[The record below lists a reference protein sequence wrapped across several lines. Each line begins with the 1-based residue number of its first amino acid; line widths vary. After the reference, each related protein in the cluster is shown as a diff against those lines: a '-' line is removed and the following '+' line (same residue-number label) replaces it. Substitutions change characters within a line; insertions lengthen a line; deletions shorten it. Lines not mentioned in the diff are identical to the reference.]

1 MKQSLISPVMAAALL
16 VGMGSTLDMNV
27 YAQAARPADPAS
39 MVKPPISPSAPAA
52 PNPRAYNPDNMPV
65 KRPSTPPNAD
75 RMLHNSPASDAIAK

>member
-16 VGMGSTLDMNV
+16 VGMGFTLGVNV
-27 YAQAARPADPAS
+27 SAQTARPADAAS
-39 MVKPPISPSAPAA
+39 MVKPPVSPSAPDA
-52 PNPRAYNPDNMPV
+52 RAYNPDNMPV